1 MDYEDGITLHTAPG
15 VELRHLRY
23 FVTLADAGSFTDA
36 ARQMLI
42 AQPTLSQQIRRLEEL
57 VGTPLLVRR
66 REGLNL
72 TEAGT
77 VLLEESRTVLA
88 QVDHGLDRT
97 RRAAGLGSARLRFL
111 VPPYLPAVLAV
122 EVVSRLRPAA
132 SAARVEISWVEGA
145 VDADFGPVQ
154 RRQADAALG
163 WLRAQPPDPLDAMA
177 LGDFEPDAWLPASHP
192 AARRGSVSLVELA
205 EMPVVYGP
213 RDNCVATYEAWRGA
227 LRSRNPTFEFV
238 DPAFPQS
245 LPMTLALAASP
256 AGPAAA
262 LTAPRRRVGTAPDPG
277 GAGQAEAMVPVRC
290 PLTGTAGLVWHSGLP
305 RDIQQILFD
314 IADGITADSSRCQ
327 RV

>member
-1 MDYEDGITLHTAPG
+1 MDYEDSITLHTAPG

-23 FVTLADAGSFTDA
+23 FVTLADAGTFTDA

-42 AQPTLSQQIRRLEEL
+42 AQPTLSQQIRRLEEM

-97 RRAAGLGSARLRFL
+97 RRAAGLGPARLRFL

-192 AARRGSVSLVELA
+192 AAQRGSVSLVELA

-213 RDNCVATYEAWRGA
+213 RDNCVATYVPR
-227 LRSRNPTFEFV
+227 
-238 DPAFPQS
+238 S

-256 AGPAAA
+256 TGPAAA
-262 LTAPRRRVGTAPDPG
+262 LTAPRRRVGTAPDPR

-314 IADGITADSSRCQ
+314 IADGITG
-327 RV
+327 